1 MTTPQPLEDR
11 QTAPLTVDDIPGPKG
26 LPVVG
31 NMFDVPAEHQVVRL
45 MELTREY
52 GPMIRLRTPGGDRF
66 AASGLAMIDDLC
78 DDERFDKLVG
88 DGQKAV
94 RSYGRSAGL
103 FTSDTDDPNWLK
115 AHNILLPNFSQQAM
129 RDYMP
134 MMNDIATQLM
144 QKWERLN
151 PGESVDVTADMTR
164 LTLDTI
170 ALCGFGY
177 RFNSFYR
184 DTLHPFVEAMY
195 GVLGES
201 SRRAR
206 ELPLQTKLRRSASQK
221 LAENYHFMESEVQT
235 IIDERRRSGNAED
248 HKDLLSAMLTGVDKR
263 TGEKLSDD
271 NIVAQCQTFLIAGHE
286 TTSGLLSFAVSFL
299 IKHPD
304 VIARAQEEVD
314 RVLGTNTSV
323 LPTYQQIQGL
333 TYVNQILSETLRL
346 WPTVAAFTRYPYED
360 ATVGPYLMPKGSSI
374 SGLTIMLHRDRSVW
388 GDDADEFNPDHF
400 RPETRSQLPPNAYK
414 PFGSGQRACIGRQF
428 AMQEA
433 MLVLGMLLQRFE
445 LVDYLNYELKVKEG
459 LTIKPEGLLI
469 KIKQRPGRTT
479 GTAPIAIA
487 TPPTN
492 GQAAEPKARPQR
504 TGEGHNT
511 PLMVLFGSNLGTAEG
526 VANKIAQDGSDR
538 GYAVT
543 LGTLDDHTGVLPQEG
558 ALVVVCAS
566 YNGKPPDNAE
576 RFCRWITDSATPAD
590 AASGLAFSVFGCG
603 NMDWASTYQAVP
615 TLLDEQLAAHGGTRI
630 RDRGEGDARSDFD
643 GQFSD
648 WYSELW
654 PAITEKLGL
663 SEEASAAPSS
673 TEPRLQLSMT
683 NRQTTNPVVVS
694 YRALPSTLL
703 INRELLNGSADAAT
717 SARSARHIELQLPEG
732 TEYAAGDHLGVMPRN
747 NIDLIRRVMARFGL
761 DAGTYLTI
769 TPTGGVFT
777 HLPVGE
783 PTPLLGVLGSCVEL
797 QDVATRTDLAV
808 LSRYAAD
815 PQEQADLLTMS
826 GLDEQGKAAYRDKV
840 AVPRKSVLEL
850 LDDYPSVDIPFNVYL
865 ELLPPMRPRYYSI
878 SSSPAATSSCH
889 LTVGVLRGP
898 ARSGHGTFSGVA
910 SGHLEASMEG
920 STVFTFVRKPT
931 IPFHPPANPHVPM
944 IMVGAGT
951 GVAPFRGFLQE
962 RADLKEK
969 GVPIGES
976 ILFFGCRNAEN
987 DFLYANEFQEFAN
1000 AGVTDLQVGFSRAEG
1015 QPRIYVQ
1022 DLIEREQDHV
1032 WDLLAAG
1039 AVIYI
1044 CGNAHTMAP
1053 GVRAALTKIHQNKTN
1068 GSEEAAQQWLADL
1081 KASDRFLED
1090 IWGETAAGL

>member
-1 MTTPQPLEDR
+1 
-11 QTAPLTVDDIPGPKG
+11 
-26 LPVVG
+26 
-31 NMFDVPAEHQVVRL
+31 
-45 MELTREY
+45 
-52 GPMIRLRTPGGDRF
+52 
-66 AASGLAMIDDLC
+66 
-78 DDERFDKLVG
+78 
-88 DGQKAV
+88 
-94 RSYGRSAGL
+94 
-103 FTSDTDDPNWLK
+103 
-115 AHNILLPNFSQQAM
+115 
-129 RDYMP
+129 
-134 MMNDIATQLM
+134 
-144 QKWERLN
+144 
-151 PGESVDVTADMTR
+151 
-164 LTLDTI
+164 
-170 ALCGFGY
+170 
-177 RFNSFYR
+177 
-184 DTLHPFVEAMY
+184 
-195 GVLGES
+195 
-201 SRRAR
+201 
-206 ELPLQTKLRRSASQK
+206 
-221 LAENYHFMESEVQT
+221 
-235 IIDERRRSGNAED
+235 
-248 HKDLLSAMLTGVDKR
+248 MLTGVDKR
-263 TGEKLSDD
+263 TGERLSDD
-271 NIVAQCQTFLIAGHE
+271 NIVAQCITFLVAGHE
-286 TTSGLLSFAVSFL
+286 TTSGLLSFAISYL
-299 IKHPD
+299 IKHPE
-304 VIARAQEEVD
+304 VVARAQEEVD
-314 RVLGTNTSV
+314 RVLGTDTSV

-333 TYVNQILSETLRL
+333 TYITQILNESLRL
-346 WPTVAAFTRYPYED
+346 WPTAAAFTRYPYED
-360 ATVGPYLMPKGSSI
+360 AMVGGYLLPKGSSI
-374 SGLTIMLHRDRSVW
+374 TALTIMLHRDPTVW
-388 GDDADEFNPDHF
+388 GADAEEFNPDHF
-400 RPETRSQLPPNAYK
+400 KPETRASLPPNAYK

-433 MLVLGMLLQRFE
+433 VLVLGMLLQRFE
-445 LVDYLNYELKVKEG
+445 FVDQLNYQLKIKES
-459 LTIKPEGLLI
+459 LTIKPEGLQIGIRL
-469 KIKQRPGRTT
+469 RPGRTT
-479 GTAPIAIA
+479 GTKPITITTA
-487 TPPTN
+487 TN
-492 GQAAEPKARPQR
+492 GQAAEAKPRPQR

-543 LGTLDDHTGVLPQEG
+543 LGALDDHTGELPDEG

-566 YNGKPPDNAE
+566 YNGHPPDNAE
-576 RFCRWITDSATPAD
+576 RFCRWITDAATPAD

-615 TLLDEQLAAHGGTRI
+615 TLIDAQLESHGARRVHT
-630 RDRGEGDARSDFD
+630 RGEGDARSDFD
-643 GQFSD
+643 GQFSE
-648 WYSELW
+648 WYAGLW

-663 SEEASAAPSS
+663 TEDASVAQAS

-703 INRELLNGSADAAT
+703 INRELLDSQDAAIG
-717 SARSARHIELQLPEG
+717 ARSARHIELQLPEG
-732 TEYAAGDHLGVMPRN
+732 TEYATGDHLGVMPRN
-747 NIDLIRRVMARFGL
+747 NVELIRRVMARFGL

-777 HLPVGE
+777 HLPIGE

-797 QDVATRTDLAV
+797 QDVATRTDLAA
-808 LSRYAAD
+808 LSRYAKD

-826 GLDEQGKAAYRDKV
+826 GLDEQGKAAYRDKI

-850 LDDYPSVDIPFNVYL
+850 IDDYPSVDVPFNVYL

-920 STVFTFVRKPT
+920 STVFTFVRRPT
-931 IPFHPPANPHVPM
+931 VPFHPPANPHVPM

-951 GVAPFRGFLQE
+951 GLAPFRGFLQE

-987 DFLYANEFQEFAN
+987 DFLYADELQGFVD
-1000 AGVTDLQVGFSRAEG
+1000 AGVTDLQVAFSRADG
-1015 QPRIYVQ
+1015 QPRTYVQ

-1039 AVIYI
+1039 AVIYV

-1053 GVRAALTKIHQNKTN
+1053 GVRAALTTIHQNKTSSS
-1068 GSEEAAQQWLADL
+1068 GEAAQQWLADL
-1081 KASDRFLED
+1081 KANDRLLED